1 MYRSTIQFTMR
12 KQVNIV
18 MNQAVTEMV
27 QTINDSF
34 PSIYTKD
41 DVISVLKKLASNID
55 EKVKMLPD
63 ESSVPNL
70 KAILDVISDTC
81 DSFHVDDYVQV
92 DHDSAEFSLDYNN
105 RVTLDRVDF
114 EMDMTDVYEVI
125 AEALEDKFRVE
136 ETITIDTNVE
146 TPQ

>member
-1 MYRSTIQFTMR
+1 MR

-34 PSIYTKD
+34 PSIYTKE
-41 DVISVLKKLASNID
+41 DVISVIKKLASNID
-55 EKVKMLPD
+55 ERVKMLPD

-70 KAILDVISDTC
+70 KAILDCISDAC
-81 DSFHVDDYVQV
+81 DGFHADDHVDI

-105 RVTLDRVDF
+105 RICLERVDVD
-114 EMDMTDVYEVI
+114 MDMQNVYEHI
-125 AEALEDKFRVE
+125 AEALENKFANDEVE
-136 ETITIDTNVE
+136 TIDTNVE